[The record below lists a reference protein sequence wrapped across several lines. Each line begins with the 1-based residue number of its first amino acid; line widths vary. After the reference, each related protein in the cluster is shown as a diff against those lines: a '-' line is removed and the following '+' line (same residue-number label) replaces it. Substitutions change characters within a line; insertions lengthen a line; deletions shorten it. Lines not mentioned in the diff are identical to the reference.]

1 MVQVQYNSV
10 CYIELGAI
18 SLKKLP
24 TLSLSYPDQ
33 LANSRLI
40 QFLTFMLGLISGWLN
55 RTDTMPLYPLWQAKC
70 NGVLYYLIRKRKLTR
85 RNALLQY
92 PALLIRNVFITG
104 LFQKLTC
111 KFGSTLLDCNNTDIE
126 SQVFWGKW
134 TGAHFWN
141 TITTYCLLLFDLLFV
156 DPIID

>member
-1 MVQVQYNSV
+1 MISVLCFMVQVQYNSV

-92 PALLIRNVFITG
+92 PALLIRNGIYNRFVSKAH
-104 LFQKLTC
+104 L
-111 KFGSTLLDCNNTDIE
+111 
-126 SQVFWGKW
+126 QVW
-134 TGAHFWN
+134 
-141 TITTYCLLLFDLLFV
+141 IYFV
-156 DPIID
+156 RL